1 MDGVR
6 QRRQSYRDIF
16 AEMDAQRAAVTF
28 RENGK
33 IAARLSGFY
42 HAKSVSLTRNKEVHS
57 IVASNLQENAG
68 VGTALIGLSRG
79 MKEAR
84 SKAQDG
90 RDFFVVSH
98 GKADGLEGFFIRF
111 VHGEVAQHRKIITG
125 VDAREVFLQ
134 DGGER
139 CTTLKN
145 GDIRPTGV
153 QFAAI
158 AGEKRR
164 FRGELAARFVFGSQL
179 ARFHLAGLDIGL
191 IEGVDAKERAG
202 YGCSDFPTEKFLA
215 EVVDIR

>member
-16 AEMDAQRAAVTF
+16 AEMDTQRAAVTF

-33 IAARLSGFY
+33 IAARLGGFY
-42 HAKSVSLTRNKEVHS
+42 HAKSVSLTRNEEVDGV
-57 IVASNLQENAG
+57 VASNLQENAG
-68 VGTALIGLSRG
+68 VGTALVGLSRG
-79 MKEAR
+79 MKKAR
-84 SKAQDG
+84 PKAQDG
-90 RDFFVVSH
+90 RDFSVVSH

-153 QFAAI
+153 QFAAR
-158 AGEKRR
+158 AGKKRSLGGG
-164 FRGELAARFVFGSQL
+164 FAARFVLVSQL
-179 ARFHLAGLDIGL
+179 ALFHFARLNIGL
-191 IEGVDAKERAG
+191 IEGVDAEERA
-202 YGCSDFPTEKFLA
+202 
-215 EVVDIR
+215 